1 MTTSTT
7 RIRRL
12 ALSGVIAALYAAL
25 TIGTVFISFGPLQF
39 RVAEALTVL
48 PFFFPHSVWGVFVGV
63 ILSNIFSPYGLL
75 DVIVGSTATLIAA
88 LCTMRIGLINRD
100 SFKLKVLACAPPV
113 IANAVAIGAL
123 IAWYTTDGGAAFWP
137 AFATFGL
144 QVGLG
149 QLGVLYAIGLPI
161 LHFLPRTPVYRLMTD
176 LYNGKSVKL

>member
-1 MTTSTT
+1 MTDGTT

-63 ILSNIFSPYGLL
+63 VVSNIFSPYGPL
-75 DVIVGSTATLIAA
+75 DIVIGSLATLIAA
-88 LCTMRIGLINRD
+88 LCTMRIGIINRD
-100 SFKLKVLACAPPV
+100 SFKLKVLACLPPV
-113 IANAVAIGAL
+113 IINAIAIGAL
-123 IAWYTTDGGAAFWP
+123 IAWAYAGGGAAFWP
-137 AFATFGL
+137 AFVAFGL

-149 QLGVLYAIGLPI
+149 QLGVLYIIGLPI
-161 LHFLPRTPVYRLMTD
+161 LHFLPGTPVYKLITN
-176 LYNGKSVKL
+176 LYDGKSVRL